1 MAPVLESHSA
11 QVGSIWGRLLAPLG
25 HPYSAV
31 TVTVVLLVVWAASR
45 RRKQSS
51 IPNDYMT
58 KQLLN
63 PPLVSDLPPPLR
75 STIWQH
81 RDQRVAGENILN
93 QDATHA
99 TNTSSYRYSDYYS
112 EKGPWRRHS
121 YPVST
126 ADSDSP
132 TQVLSHET
140 KYRQCIEAD
149 NSEEA
154 PKPMLWRRR
163 TIVFESPFP
172 VPIVDVA
179 GHSNGSGPD
188 E

>member
-11 QVGSIWGRLLAPLG
+11 QVGSLSGTLLAPLR
-25 HPYSAV
+25 HPYSAFTL
-31 TVTVVLLVVWAASR
+31 TVILLVLWASSR
-45 RRKQSS
+45 RRKQTS

-81 RDQRVAGENILN
+81 PDQRIEGENIPN

-99 TNTSSYRYSDYYS
+99 TNTSSYRNSDYYS

-132 TQVLSHET
+132 AQVLSDET
-140 KYRQCIEAD
+140 EYRQCIEAD
-149 NSEEA
+149 ISEEA
-154 PKPMLWRRR
+154 PKPMMWRRR

-172 VPIVDVA
+172 VPIVGVDR
-179 GHSNGSGPD
+179 HSHGSGPH